1 MYLDDGLG
9 GASDLVSSKRASDY
23 IRKSL
28 SDFGFLI
35 AEDKC
40 IWYPQQNLIWIGL
53 VWDMYLGKIQIT
65 QERVDR
71 LLLSIVKI
79 LDGVSKGK
87 ILYRAKLVACIV
99 GQIIS
104 MQVVFGSLVRLRT
117 RELYQCIVLRASWKS
132 LVALTAPAVGELR
145 FWSNSV
151 NDLNEM
157 GVNLHESDLYDLKAY
172 TDASDIG
179 FGGFVVPAID
189 SNSAESVCDS
199 SDVQMNSSLITPR
212 NSLHTVVG
220 SWADHESIKS
230 STWRELEAVNRTVK
244 SSLHLLKNQRHYK
257 LIQIIKNVTSIVK
270 NGSRKTD
277 LQVLAC
283 ELHTLCFENSC
294 KITTQWIP
302 RDQNKVADNLSRY
315 SDCDDWGI
323 STDVFN
329 SLDNIWG
336 IHTVDRFATDYNTK
350 CTRFNSKFWCNC
362 TEAVDAFKQN
372 WKGENNWVV
381 PPPNLVCKV
390 IRKFLEDEANGT
402 LVVPFWKSAPYWVLL
417 CESNGNFKRFIN
429 NKKFLT
435 EENSVITGRGL
446 NIEQFVHEAVEDSG
460 IEEGHSLHNLVR
472 SLSTRLLDARSE
484 STDKKYYYGFMKW
497 KRFCIEHSLLS
508 LPASPIHIALYFVH
522 LLDNGGTFSTVN
534 TAFYSVKWAHEICGQ
549 LDPTSNTFVQNLL
562 ESAKRTAKNPV
573 NKKDPVS
580 KDILIDLCS
589 MYQYSNDLTVVRDL
603 VMILLSFS
611 AFLRFSELSQLKC
624 NDVTIKEGYLV
635 LKIRKSK
642 TDQYRAGDEVL
653 VSRGSL

>member
-1 MYLDDGLG
+1 
-9 GASDLVSSKRASDY
+9 
-23 IRKSL
+23 
-28 SDFGFLI
+28 
-35 AEDKC
+35 
-40 IWYPQQNLIWIGL
+40 
-53 VWDMYLGKIQIT
+53 MYLGKVQIT

-87 ILYRAKLVACIV
+87 ILYRAKLGC
-99 GQIIS
+99 
-104 MQVVFGSLVRLRT
+104 LYCRT
-117 RELYQCIVLRASWKS
+117 NYFNASCFWKSGKIKEQGILYQCIVLRASSWKS

-145 FWSNSV
+145 YWSNSV
-151 NDLNEM
+151 NDLNSM

-172 TDASDIG
+172 TDASEIG

-220 SWADHESIKS
+220 SWADHERIKS

-244 SSLHLLKNQRHYK
+244 SSLHLLKNQT
-257 LIQIIKNVTSIVK
+257 LQINTDNKNVTTIVK
-270 NGSRKTD
+270 NGSRKTE

-283 ELHTLCFENSC
+283 
-294 KITTQWIP
+294 
-302 RDQNKVADNLSRY
+302 
-315 SDCDDWGI
+315 
-323 STDVFN
+323 
-329 SLDNIWG
+329 
-336 IHTVDRFATDYNTK
+336 
-350 CTRFNSKFWCNC
+350 
-362 TEAVDAFKQN
+362 
-372 WKGENNWVV
+372 
-381 PPPNLVCKV
+381 
-390 IRKFLEDEANGT
+390 
-402 LVVPFWKSAPYWVLL
+402 
-417 CESNGNFKRFIN
+417 
-429 NKKFLT
+429 
-435 EENSVITGRGL
+435 L

-460 IEEGHSLHNLVR
+460 IEERHSLHNLVK

-497 KRFCIEHSLLS
+497 KIFCIEHSLLS

-562 ESAKRTAKNPV
+562 ESAKRTAKKPV
-573 NKKDPVS
+573 NKNDPVS
-580 KDILIDLCS
+580 KDILIYLCS

-624 NDVTIKEGYLV
+624 NDVTIKESYLV
-635 LKIRKSK
+635 LKLGRVRPTSIELEMRCWY
-642 TDQYRAGDEVL
+642 Q
-653 VSRGSL
+653 RGSL

>member
-1 MYLDDGLG
+1 
-9 GASDLVSSKRASDY
+9 
-23 IRKSL
+23 
-28 SDFGFLI
+28 
-35 AEDKC
+35 
-40 IWYPQQNLIWIGL
+40 
-53 VWDMYLGKIQIT
+53 
-65 QERVDR
+65 
-71 LLLSIVKI
+71 
-79 LDGVSKGK
+79 
-87 ILYRAKLVACIV
+87 
-99 GQIIS
+99 

-220 SWADHESIKS
+220 SWADHERIKS

-244 SSLHLLKNQRHYK
+244 SSLHLLKNQT
-257 LIQIIKNVTSIVK
+257 LQINTDNKNVTSIVK

-323 STDVFN
+323 STEVFN

-350 CTRFNSKFWCNC
+350 CTRFNSKF
-362 TEAVDAFKQN
+362 
-372 WKGENNWVV
+372 
-381 PPPNLVCKV
+381 LV
-390 IRKFLEDEANGT
+390 
-402 LVVPFWKSAPYWVLL
+402 
-417 CESNGNFKRFIN
+417 
-429 NKKFLT
+429 
-435 EENSVITGRGL
+435 
-446 NIEQFVHEAVEDSG
+446 
-460 IEEGHSLHNLVR
+460 
-472 SLSTRLLDARSE
+472 
-484 STDKKYYYGFMKW
+484 
-497 KRFCIEHSLLS
+497 
-508 LPASPIHIALYFVH
+508 
-522 LLDNGGTFSTVN
+522 
-534 TAFYSVKWAHEICGQ
+534 
-549 LDPTSNTFVQNLL
+549 
-562 ESAKRTAKNPV
+562 
-573 NKKDPVS
+573 
-580 KDILIDLCS
+580 
-589 MYQYSNDLTVVRDL
+589 
-603 VMILLSFS
+603 
-611 AFLRFSELSQLKC
+611 
-624 NDVTIKEGYLV
+624 
-635 LKIRKSK
+635 
-642 TDQYRAGDEVL
+642 
-653 VSRGSL
+653 